1 MMREIVLNGRAL
13 TYELTRKQVKNINL
27 RVRSNATIHV
37 SASPRVTVASIE
49 RFMQENSERILSAV
63 DKASQ
68 REALRQKRELFED
81 GSDVFYLEK
90 SYRLRVLQGSK
101 NAVVLADGALLL
113 TVTDPSDPILR
124 KKTVEKW
131 LAVQCREQV
140 TELCHQIYPYFQARG
155 VPFPS
160 LRFRFMKTRWGSC
173 NSTKGILTFNC
184 RLAEKPLTAIEY
196 VVAHEFTHFLHCDH
210 SKRFYSELEKIM
222 PDWRARKGLLGE

>member
-81 GSDVFYLEK
+81 GSSIFFLGDL
-90 SYRLRVLQGSK
+90 YRLCVRLGAK

-113 TVTDPSDPILR
+113 IVTDPSDPILR
-124 KKTVEKW
+124 K
-131 LAVQCREQV
+131 
-140 TELCHQIYPYFQARG
+140 
-155 VPFPS
+155 
-160 LRFRFMKTRWGSC
+160 
-173 NSTKGILTFNC
+173 
-184 RLAEKPLTAIEY
+184 
-196 VVAHEFTHFLHCDH
+196 
-210 SKRFYSELEKIM
+210 
-222 PDWRARKGLLGE
+222 